1 MLARS
6 CVPLLLLLL
15 LLQVQKR
22 HSHRC
27 AKLCACK
34 ESMET
39 KDRIIFIFFKL
50 VFYLIYFPGFFLFP
64 TDKKTDFIKFNKFI
78 SI

>member
-15 LLQVQKR
+15 LRSQVQKR

-34 ESMET
+34 ESIET
-39 KDRIIFIFFKL
+39 KERFSFLKTSFFL
-50 VFYLIYFPGFFLFP
+50 NLIYFPGFFLFR
-64 TDKKTDFIKFNKFI
+64 TEKK
-78 SI
+78 